1 MTFLSL
7 IINLITALKFL
18 QSTLIHMSKQE
29 KSETASE
36 HRPSPLLVPVPI
48 DFSPGSINGRD
59 LPMVEC
65 SRIIKKLGSKDNFS
79 FCAVCLNFIS
89 GCDKVRELGNC
100 FHVFHRE
107 CIDAW
112 IDKGKETCPICR
124 SNMLPD
130 DQREKFKCNG
140 EDPWR
145 RERMIYLFGEDLNFH

>member
-1 MTFLSL
+1 MTFISL

-18 QSTLIHMSKQE
+18 QSILIHMSKQE

-36 HRPSPLLVPVPI
+36 HRPSPLLVPVPVPI
-48 DFSPGSINGRD
+48 DFSSGSINGRD

-65 SRIIKKLGSKDNFS
+65 SRIIKN
-79 FCAVCLNFIS
+79 

-100 FHVFHRE
+100 FHVFHGE

-112 IDKGKETCPICR
+112 IDKGKETCPISR

-130 DQREKFKCNG
+130 DQGEKFKCNG